1 MNKVNCK
8 QMTVGTWVF
17 IYILL
22 LSVTADELRVPRPH
36 LHKLVLLMLCNV
48 FVSMDHAIQITNTT
62 EFVIALCR
70 KLVCQMGYLT
80 NFYCILW
87 CILYLIFSI
96 VKGSIQVFKNV
107 ENQDTMQ
114 NVFTHAMTNV
124 LYNIRPFKTRSRSDS
139 FTPSYSVYPISKV
152 LVDY

>member
-1 MNKVNCK
+1 MMANKKMKIILMNKVNCK

-62 EFVIALCR
+62 EFVITLCR

-87 CILYLIFSI
+87 CILRMHTDCLQCILGKTDIKWLRSLLTSFFFSFLP
-96 VKGSIQVFKNV
+96 G
-107 ENQDTMQ
+107 
-114 NVFTHAMTNV
+114 FTWNT
-124 LYNIRPFKTRSRSDS
+124 
-139 FTPSYSVYPISKV
+139 
-152 LVDY
+152 